1 MKDLEQA
8 IPHRSPFLLLDRV
21 ASITDEKIT
30 AVASPKSDDEFFSR
44 VFAGHYPG
52 NPITPGVLLCEMVFQ
67 AGAVLLSH
75 RMKGNITGTPVV
87 VKITNARFKRMVR
100 PDEKLEVE
108 AEFVEQLSNA
118 FYMKG
123 SVRCEGELA
132 LRVKFTCAL
141 VPEVDEYLEEQ

>member
-1 MKDLEQA
+1 MKDMG
-8 IPHRSPFLLLDRV
+8 IPHRSPFLLIDRI

-30 AVASPKSDDEFFSR
+30 AEACPKSDSEFFSR

-67 AGAVLLSH
+67 AGAALLSH
-75 RMKGNITGTPVV
+75 RMKENITGTPVV

-123 SVRCEGELA
+123 AVRCEGEMA
-132 LRVKFTCAL
+132 VRVEFTCAL
-141 VPEVDEYLEEQ
+141 VPEEEKNL

>member
-8 IPHRSPFLLLDRV
+8 IPHRSPFLLIDRV

-30 AVASPKSDDEFFSR
+30 AEASPRSDDEFFSR
-44 VFAGHYPG
+44 VFSGHYPG

-67 AGAVLLSH
+67 AGAALLSH
-75 RMKGNITGTPVV
+75 RMKENITGTPVV

-108 AEFVEQLSNA
+108 AVFVEQLSNA

-123 SVRCEGELA
+123 SVRCEGEIA
-132 LRVKFTCAL
+132 VGVEFTCAL
-141 VPEVDEYLEEQ
+141 VPKEEDL